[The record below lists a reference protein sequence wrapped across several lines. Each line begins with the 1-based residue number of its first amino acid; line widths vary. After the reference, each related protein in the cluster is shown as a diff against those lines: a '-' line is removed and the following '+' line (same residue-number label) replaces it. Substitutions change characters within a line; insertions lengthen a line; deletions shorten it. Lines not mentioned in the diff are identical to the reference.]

1 MTVERRGGLPV
12 SQPAGPHSVKLTTGR
27 IEDATDRLLASA
39 SALSDE
45 QMGEPSLLPG
55 WSRGHVLTHIA
66 RNADGLGNLLT
77 WAQTGVETPQY
88 ATIGDREAQI
98 EAGAGRPAGEII
110 ADVSRSAS
118 EFTAHAREL
127 ADDAWLTEVRAS
139 RGPAHPAWF
148 TLHRRLFE
156 VEIHHA
162 DLAAEYQPADW
173 PDWFVAG
180 ELYRIVSDQAVN
192 PATPAAVLNDTSTG
206 RQYFLRPDVTSDLEI
221 SGPGYALLAW
231 LLGRDSGTG
240 LSADPA
246 GPLPSIASYG

>member
-1 MTVERRGGLPV
+1 V
-12 SQPAGPHSVKLTTGR
+12 SQPAGPHSVKLTIGR
-27 IEDATDRLLASA
+27 IDDATDRLLASA

-45 QMGEPSLLPG
+45 QVGEPSLLPG

-66 RNADGLGNLLT
+66 RNADGLANLLT

-88 ATIGDREAQI
+88 ASLGDREAQI
-98 EAGAGRPAGEII
+98 EAGAGRS
-110 ADVSRSAS
+110 ADELTADISRSAS
-118 EFTAHAREL
+118 EFTARAREL
-127 ADDAWLTEVRAS
+127 ADEAWLTEVRAS

-162 DLAAEYQPADW
+162 DLAAGYQPADW

-180 ELYRIVSDQAVN
+180 ELYRIASDLAVT
-192 PATPAAVLNDTSTG
+192 PATPTAVLNDASSG
-206 RQYFLRPDVTSDLEI
+206 RQYFLRPDVTADLEI
-221 SGPGYALLAW
+221 SGPGHALLAW
-231 LLGRDSGTG
+231 LLGRDGGTV

-246 GPLPSIASYG
+246 GPLPDIPSYG